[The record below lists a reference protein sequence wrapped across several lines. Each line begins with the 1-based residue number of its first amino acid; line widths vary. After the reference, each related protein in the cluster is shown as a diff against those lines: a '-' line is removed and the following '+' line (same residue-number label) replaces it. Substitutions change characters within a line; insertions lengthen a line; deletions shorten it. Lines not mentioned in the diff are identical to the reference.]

1 MPSTNQHR
9 DDGLDL
15 VVDVHVPE
23 VLDLAV
29 HGSGQENLL
38 VLVRGVLAQFDR
50 QHSAGAFLLV
60 VKVQAGLH
68 APVGVVPEVHG
79 ASEEMETCELLLTEQ
94 GFSSLQELYTACRD
108 NGNM

>member
-1 MPSTNQHR
+1 VEINLITNQHR

-29 HGSGQENLL
+29 HRSRQENLL
-38 VLVRGVLAQFDR
+38 VLVREVLAQFDR
-50 QHSAGAFLLV
+50 QHSSGAFLLV

-68 APVGVVPEVHG
+68 APFGMVPEVHG
-79 ASEEMETCELLLTEQ
+79 AAEEMETSELLVTEQ
-94 GFSSLQELYTACRD
+94 GLQLYTACRD
-108 NGNM
+108 SGHK